1 MDAALGFNQRMFYG
15 KREEISGNEEAR
27 VSSRPFAFRAF

>member
-1 MDAALGFNQRMFYG
+1 MFYG

-27 VSSRPFAFRAF
+27 VSSRPFAFRAFWN